1 MILKRCYL
9 YQIISYSS
17 KCLTQTTV
25 VLVIVN
31 IRGISAN
38 PFFFSMHHFYTVIDV
53 NGTLFHIF
61 VKRLASMH
69 TTRINQI

>member
-1 MILKRCYL
+1 MILKRCHL

-17 KCLTQTTV
+17 KCLTHTTV

-38 PFFFSMHHFYTVIDV
+38 PFFFQGIIFYTVIYV

-61 VKRLASMH
+61 VIRLASMH